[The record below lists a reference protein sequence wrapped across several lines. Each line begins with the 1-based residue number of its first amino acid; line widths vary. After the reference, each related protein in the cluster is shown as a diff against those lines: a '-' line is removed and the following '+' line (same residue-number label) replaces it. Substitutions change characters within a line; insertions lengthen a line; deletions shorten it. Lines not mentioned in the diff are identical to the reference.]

1 MKYFLKKKDKMQIL
15 MQNVIEN
22 IAKQN
27 FDELVQSEEL
37 VELPQP
43 KGDLA
48 NFSEHYLDMVNLLL
62 NMIHFLRT
70 NN

>member
-1 MKYFLKKKDKMQIL
+1 MQIL

-37 VELPQP
+37 VEFPRL

-48 NFSEHYLDMVNLLL
+48 NSPFTCYGKLSFKYNSFPKNKQLGRVY
-62 NMIHFLRT
+62 
-70 NN
+70 